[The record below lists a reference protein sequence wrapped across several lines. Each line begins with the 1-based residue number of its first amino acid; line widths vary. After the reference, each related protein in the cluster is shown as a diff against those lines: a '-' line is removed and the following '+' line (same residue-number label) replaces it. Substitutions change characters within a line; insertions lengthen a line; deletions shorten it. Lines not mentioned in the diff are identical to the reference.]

1 MKKTLVWLFAMI
13 VSGASLMA
21 QEQLD
26 FNLSSIPEVK
36 TMQKR
41 EGVVANHSLSAT
53 IVGLEYTYEARLGK
67 AWSLAS
73 RFGVS
78 TCLSWIEG
86 YIDENTMHVESHF
99 YPLLALTLEPR
110 YYFTLEKR
118 VLAGKKTVNNSAS
131 FFSLQTKVYDNHWD
145 TPLNIHLSVIPTFGI
160 RRGGEHWFREY
171 TFGLAFHSML
181 YGLVPLPVLPHLN
194 FRLGSAF

>member
-73 RFGVS
+73 RFGIA
-78 TCLSWIEG
+78 TCLSRTAGFVEGNTLHIEG
-86 YIDENTMHVESHF
+86 SF
-99 YPLLALTLEPR
+99 YPHVALTLEPR

-131 FFSLQTKVYDNHWD
+131 FFSLQAKLYDARWD
-145 TPLNIHLSVIPTFGI
+145 ETIYPEISVIPTFGI

-171 TFGLAFHSML
+171 TFGLAFHSKL
-181 YGLVPLPVLPHLN
+181 YGLLPLPVLPHLN
-194 FRLGSAF
+194 FRLGYAF

>member
-1 MKKTLVWLFAMI
+1 
-13 VSGASLMA
+13 
-21 QEQLD
+21 
-26 FNLSSIPEVK
+26 
-36 TMQKR
+36 MQKR

-78 TCLSWIEG
+78 TCLSWIDG

-99 YPLLALTLEPR
+99 YPHLALTLEPR

-194 FRLGSAF
+194 FRLGYAF

>member
-1 MKKTLVWLFAMI
+1 MI

-53 IVGLEYTYEARLGK
+53 IVGLEYAYEARLGE
-67 AWSLAS
+67 AWSLVS
-73 RFGVS
+73 RFGIS
-78 TCLSWIEG
+78 TCLSSVRGHLEG
-86 YIDENTMHVESHF
+86 NTMRVEGRIT
-99 YPLLALTLEPR
+99 PQVALTLEPR
-110 YYFTLEKR
+110 YYFTLKKR

-131 FFSLQTKVYDNHWD
+131 FFSLQTKLYDTRWD
-145 TPLNIHLSVIPTFGI
+145 ETIIPEISVIPTFGI

-171 TFGLAFHSML
+171 TFGLAYHSIL
-181 YGLVPLPVLPHLN
+181 DGLVPLPVLPHLN
-194 FRLGSAF
+194 FRLGYAF